1 MSLFIS
7 KSNDTTLSSLSDYD
21 FKLPSL
27 SRLAVIMEKNIPK
40 PITVIASG
48 FRNELKI
55 TFLRA
60 GSSLVSSAALK
71 TSILFLWVLRNLK
84 FAIILSLK
92 GFLRFSS
99 SSCLSVSRSLML
111 GVKVL
116 RVETNL
122 ETLLEP
128 APDAPGPGVSGDFIG
143 LVRSK

>member
-21 FKLPSL
+21 FKLPNL

-48 FRNELKI
+48 FRKEDKI

-71 TSILFLWVLRNLK
+71 TSMLFRWLLRNLK
-84 FAIILSLK
+84 FASILSLK
-92 GFLRFSS
+92 GFFKVYSS
-99 SSCLSVSRSLML
+99 RCLSVSKSLML
-111 GVKVL
+111 GVMDL
-116 RVETNL
+116 REETIL

-128 APDAPGPGVSGDFIG
+128 APDPIGFIG
-143 LVRSK
+143 YDRSK